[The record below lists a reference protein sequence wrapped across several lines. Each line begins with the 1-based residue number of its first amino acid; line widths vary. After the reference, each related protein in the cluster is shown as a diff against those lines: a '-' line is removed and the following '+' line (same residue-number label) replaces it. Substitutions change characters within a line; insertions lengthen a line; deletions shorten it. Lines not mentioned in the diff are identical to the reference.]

1 MGGKIM
7 VKVVTGFVIIIIITI
22 IIAVNWAIKM
32 SKAEHGDNPI
42 ILQSKEI
49 NPKKALVIYQPSL
62 TKASY
67 IVAHSIAQGLN
78 DSGLEATINYPGK
91 HLSSDVSHY
100 SVIAFGGPVYGGSV
114 PKALIDYIERIE
126 GFSNQRIVLFSTAGR
141 GQPHLRPLHPGRQP
155 LGNADG
161 GGDLHVHG
169 PERSGRHSLSFCG
182 AKEPLHIESQRHS
195 GVGKQ
200 DPGLNDG
207 GSRVSHF
214 GRADDVLAQ
223 GWPVSLGRWPR
234 HGGDSKLD

>member
-78 DSGLEATINYPGK
+78 DSGLEVTINYPGK

-126 GFSNQRIVLFSTAGR
+126 GFSNQRIVLFSTAG
-141 GQPHLRPLHPGRQP
+141 GGKEAPPEQKTELRKMEKLLNETKPFSTTRFNFQEADINKEEAYK
-155 LGNADG
+155 LGTAA
-161 GGDLHVHG
+161 
-169 PERSGRHSLSFCG
+169 
-182 AKEPLHIESQRHS
+182 AKE
-195 GVGKQ
+195 
-200 DPGLNDG
+200 
-207 GSRVSHF
+207 
-214 GRADDVLAQ
+214 
-223 GWPVSLGRWPR
+223 
-234 HGGDSKLD
+234 